1 MLRQDTKW
9 LNQGHDSD
17 GSGWASE
24 LSWRALAQWAPT
36 ETQWCRG
43 QLWQLGNAVVALLWL
58 RQRPEGTP
66 TALVVTL
73 VTANGGSGSRL
84 GAQGHGGGNQGFSGT
99 GEYEMII

>member
-1 MLRQDTKW
+1 M
-9 LNQGHDSD
+9 
-17 GSGWASE
+17 
-24 LSWRALAQWAPT
+24 
-36 ETQWCRG
+36 
-43 QLWQLGNAVVALLWL
+43 VALLWL

-84 GAQGHGGGNQGFSGT
+84 VAQGHGGDNQGFSGK